1 MLTSGADSKEH
12 VNIKQAVW
20 IVNGAHAPRDVQQVV
35 LYTFLVEYR

>member
-20 IVNGAHAPRDVQQVV
+20 IVNGAHAPRDVQQIV
-35 LYTFLVEYR
+35 LYTLQGGYR